1 MHQVMHESLP
11 CYMLAK
17 AWPGSDKIH
26 SPHSN
31 ILATTR
37 GRFFTFFVLYVSEG
51 LAYGFTSV
59 AMVAFMRTSG
69 VGLDQIGIFVAALF
83 LPWGF
88 KWAWAPVL
96 DVVRLPKL
104 GGRRA
109 WLLFCTG
116 MMVLTLTVTA
126 VVDFTA
132 NFELLLVMIVANNV
146 FCATQDVAID
156 SLAVSTLRENERGRG
171 NGFMFGGQF
180 SGIAIGGGGAIYVY
194 GALNFNA
201 ALLFVSGLLVLSF
214 LFIFLFVRDPEV
226 VTYDSVRSDAPLLR
240 EVAARIRAFLA
251 EVFASFFKAGNGPRV
266 AVAFGMLPPGAMA
279 LAYATQN
286 TLKVDYGLTEVQL
299 ADLSVLTTIV
309 SALGCLIGGAV
320 GDRFGVRR
328 SLAVFMALSAAPTA
342 YLGMR
347 IAEAGLTGIGLTEFY
362 AVLTTHG
369 FLFGMGFGLRAAI
382 FMGLTNPAVAA
393 TQFTAFM
400 ALTNIAVSVGNFWNG
415 IVAERYGYAL
425 VLYLDAA
432 IVLLPLCLIPFL
444 RPQSKPKIGS
454 TLAESAAA

>member
-1 MHQVMHESLP
+1 MHIAFA
-11 CYMLAK
+11 CYMLARTR
-17 AWPGSDKIH
+17 PGSDTIH
-26 SPHSN
+26 TSQSN

-59 AMVAFMRTSG
+59 ALVAFMRTSG

-116 MMVLTLTVTA
+116 MMIVTLTTTA

-132 NFELLLVMIVANNV
+132 NFHLLLLMIVANNV

-156 SLAVSTLRENERGRG
+156 SLAVSTLKEDERGRG

-180 SGIAIGGGGAIYVY
+180 VGIGIGGGGAIYVY
-194 GALNFNA
+194 GAFNFNA
-201 ALLFVSGLLVLSF
+201 ALLFVSALLLLSF
-214 LFIFLFVRDPEV
+214 FFVFLFVRDPDIAEA
-226 VTYDSVRSDAPLLR
+226 DSSRTDAPMVR
-240 EVAARIRAFLA
+240 EILDRIRAFLA
-251 EVFASFFKAGNGPRV
+251 EVYTSFFRSGAGPRV
-266 AVAFGMLPPGAMA
+266 AVLFGVLPPGAMA

-286 TLKVDYGLTEVQL
+286 TLKVDYGLSEVQL
-299 ADLSVLTTIV
+299 ADLSVLITV
-309 SALGCLIGGAV
+309 MSAIGCLVGGAV

-328 SLAVFMALSAAPTA
+328 SLAVFMALSAVPTA
-342 YLGMR
+342 YLAMR
-347 IAEAGLTGIGLTEFY
+347 LADVGLHGLGLTEFY
-362 AVLTTHG
+362 TVLATHG
-369 FLFGMGFGLRAAI
+369 FLFGLGFGLRAAV

-400 ALTNIAVSVGNFWNG
+400 ALTNIAVSISNFWNG
-415 IVAERYGYAL
+415 VVAEQYGYSL

-432 IVLLPLCLIPFL
+432 IVLLPIALIPFL
-444 RPQSKPKIGS
+444 GS
-454 TLAESAAA
+454 RRDADTGVALPERA